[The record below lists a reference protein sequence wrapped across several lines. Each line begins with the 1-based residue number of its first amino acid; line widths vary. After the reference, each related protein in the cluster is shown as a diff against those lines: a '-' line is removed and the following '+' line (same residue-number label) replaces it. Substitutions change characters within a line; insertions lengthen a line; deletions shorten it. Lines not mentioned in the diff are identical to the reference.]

1 MLSPGPVFRDD
12 PGAGLQAFVE
22 DEAAATVVAV
32 DRSGNSEA
40 AIPTTAGIEEA
51 AVSGQAQRMQV
62 PARIDEG
69 NPRDL
74 VRNDTGEEAASRTD
88 LYGQR
93 RGQEFA
99 GGTTP
104 GAAAP
109 AATNRPEEAGVMLF
123 KPDDVDRGMTT
134 EACSGR
140 NPSACDDDSVS
151 APEHRQERS
160 WHGVRCSGR
169 ALKRSELTGRRLAAC
184 RHDCNTSGGDEGC
197 KSEAPHRLAPSSDI
211 KGIMTY
217 TCKSVRLR
225 LQVRGM
231 GQCSGLTPGDLLSVL
246 RREVS
251 VLPLEDDATAR
262 ALNQEAPRMVL
273 CPVR

>member
-1 MLSPGPVFRDD
+1 
-12 PGAGLQAFVE
+12 
-22 DEAAATVVAV
+22 
-32 DRSGNSEA
+32 
-40 AIPTTAGIEEA
+40 
-51 AVSGQAQRMQV
+51 
-62 PARIDEG
+62 
-69 NPRDL
+69 
-74 VRNDTGEEAASRTD
+74 
-88 LYGQR
+88 
-93 RGQEFA
+93 
-99 GGTTP
+99 
-104 GAAAP
+104 
-109 AATNRPEEAGVMLF
+109 
-123 KPDDVDRGMTT
+123 MTT

-151 APEHRQERS
+151 DPEHRQERS

-231 GQCSGLTPGDLLSVL
+231 GQCSGMVREERGRKRMTPERSLLTVGLVL
-246 RREVS
+246 AIL
-251 VLPLEDDATAR
+251 VL
-262 ALNQEAPRMVL
+262 
-273 CPVR
+273 